1 MNSIRRSLKKAR
13 EADPLSREQYS
24 YESWA
29 LGTLKGHVSF
39 WADEH
44 DFRGN
49 KMKGHQL
56 VQWKKE
62 VFERIQ
68 ELDAIFK
75 EDEKLR
81 KEARNE

>member
-1 MNSIRRSLKKAR
+1 MNNIRRTLKLAR
-13 EADPLSREQYS
+13 EADPLSRKQYS

-29 LGTLKGHVSF
+29 LGTLKGMVSF
-39 WADEH
+39 WADEYTMSG
-44 DFRGN
+44 R
-49 KMKGHQL
+49 KLKGHDL

-81 KEARNE
+81 KEVKK

>member
-1 MNSIRRSLKKAR
+1 MNNIRRTLKLAR
-13 EADPLSREQYS
+13 EADPLSRKQYS

-29 LGTLKGHVSF
+29 LGTLKGMVSF
-39 WADEH
+39 WADEYTMSG
-44 DFRGN
+44 R
-49 KMKGHQL
+49 KLKGHDL

-81 KEARNE
+81 KEKNE